1 MTDDLA
7 DLDPRFEGQLVLGDH
22 RTPLNV
28 ADHRFDLEGAQF
40 LLDLGR
46 HVVQFLFALLVI
58 DRFRILQIGQR
69 RRRIG
74 PIEGQLFFVGGHRSF

>member
-1 MTDDLA
+1 MADDLA
-7 DLDPRFEGQLVLGDH
+7 DLDPRLEGQLVLGNH

-46 HVVQFLFALLVI
+46 HLVQFLFALFMV
-58 DRFRILQIGQR
+58 DRFGVLQIGQR

-74 PIEGQLFFVGGHRSF
+74 PIEGQLLFVGGDRRF